1 MYRKVLFPN
10 NFALIFI
17 LNKYIVLHI
26 MDYFAI
32 GMSMIMKVAAIDG
45 KKMTR
50 QKLKVIKKKQ

>member
-1 MYRKVLFPN
+1 
-10 NFALIFI
+10 
-17 LNKYIVLHI
+17 